1 MMIKTGNIH
10 MYQGI
15 SQKLSSGNI
24 AGQSPVGIGSS
35 GPCSEVCRRSSHWHQ
50 FSTLGKIA
58 CETMVVVVMVVMM
71 VVMVVVVMMVVVM
84 VMVVVRASQQDQPY
98 I

>member
-1 MMIKTGNIH
+1 

-35 GPCSEVCRRSSHWHQ
+35 GPCSEVCRRSSHWHR
-50 FSTLGKIA
+50 FSTLCKIA
-58 CETMVVVVMVVMM
+58 CETMVVVVMVVMVVVVLM
-71 VVMVVVVMMVVVM
+71 VVMVVVMA
-84 VMVVVRASQQDQPY
+84 MVVVRASQQDQPY